1 MASVFMFLQ
10 NLSMMADV
18 PVAPVAFACDP
29 ALAAAVAMRK
39 RFIRFSLKLLRKF
52 LYKRRFPDGAQR
64 TTVLH
69 EQRTSASGLKNILK
83 DSAARWGISLE
94 KRRIAADNEPL
105 HIR

>member
-18 PVAPVAFACDP
+18 PVAPIAFACDP